1 MAFPQARRKIKAL
14 IVVGARPNFMK
25 AAPLIRAMKDSGV
38 FLPILVHTG
47 QHYDYDMSK
56 SFFEALGLPKPHL
69 YLGVGSGTHG
79 EQTAKVILAMENHL
93 LQKTTRPDLV
103 VVVGDV
109 NSTLAAALAARK
121 LNIPVAHVEAGLRS
135 FDESIPEEIN
145 RRLTDQISS
154 FLFITEESA
163 RKNLLREGIDAK
175 KIHFVGNTMIDS
187 LYKNMPQI
195 SASGILGRLNLLQ
208 RSYAVLT
215 LHRPSNVDSRENFK
229 KMLNI
234 IDYAQKKLPVVFP
247 MHPRTLK
254 QLDLLGLK
262 GRFDKLKRVV
272 VTDPLGYNDFI
283 KLVAG
288 ARFILTD
295 SGGIQEE
302 ATVLKVPCITLR
314 ENTERPVTAEI
325 GTNIIAGTNLE
336 NIKKSINNVLRGR
349 VQKGKIPKY
358 WDGRAAERVV
368 KILRNHYETFG
379 SNTYV

>member
-1 MAFPQARRKIKAL
+1 
-14 IVVGARPNFMK
+14 MK
-25 AAPLIRAMKDSGV
+25 AAPIIRAMKASGA
-38 FLPILVHTG
+38 FSPILVHTG

-79 EQTAKVILAMENHL
+79 AQTAKVILAMENHL
-93 LQKTTRPDLV
+93 LQKATRPDLV

-121 LNIPVAHVEAGLRS
+121 LNIQVAHVEAGLRS
-135 FDESIPEEIN
+135 FDETMPEEIN

-175 KIHFVGNTMIDS
+175 KIYFVGNTMIDS
-187 LYKNMPQI
+187 LYKNMPRI
-195 SASGILGRLNLLQ
+195 KVSCVLDKLNLIPQ
-208 RSYAVLT
+208 SYAALT
-215 LHRPSNVDSRENFK
+215 LHRPSNVDNRENFK
-229 KMLNI
+229 KILDV

-272 VTDPLGYNDFI
+272 ATNPLGYNDFI
-283 KLVAG
+283 KLISG

-325 GTNIIAGTNLE
+325 GTNIIAGANPE

-349 VQKGKIPKY
+349 VRKGKIPKY

>member
-1 MAFPQARRKIKAL
+1 M
-14 IVVGARPNFMK
+14 
-25 AAPLIRAMKDSGV
+25 
-38 FLPILVHTG
+38 
-47 QHYDYDMSK
+47 
-56 SFFEALGLPKPHL
+56 
-69 YLGVGSGTHG
+69 
-79 EQTAKVILAMENHL
+79 
-93 LQKTTRPDLV
+93 
-103 VVVGDV
+103 VGDV

-175 KIHFVGNTMIDS
+175 KIHFGGNTMIDS

-262 GRFDKLKRVV
+262 RRLSKLKRVV

-302 ATVLKVPCITLR
+302 ATMLKVPCITLR

-325 GTNIIAGTNLE
+325 GTNIIAGTNPE

-349 VQKGKIPKY
+349 VRKGKIPKY

-379 SNTYV
+379 SNTYI

>member
-262 GRFDKLKRVV
+262 RRLSKLKRVV

>member
-1 MAFPQARRKIKAL
+1 MRKIKAL

-25 AAPLIRAMKDSGV
+25 AAPIIRAMKASGA
-38 FLPILVHTG
+38 FSPILVHTG

-79 EQTAKVILAMENHL
+79 AQTAKVILAMENHL
-93 LQKTTRPDLV
+93 LQKNSRPDLI

-262 GRFDKLKRVV
+262 GRLGKLKRVV

-283 KLVAG
+283 KLISC

-314 ENTERPVTAEI
+314 ENTERPVTVEV
-325 GTNIIAGTNLE
+325 GTNVIAGTNPA
-336 NIKKSINNVLRGR
+336 NIKKSINKVLRG
-349 VQKGKIPKY
+349 KAKKSGIPKY
-358 WDGRAAERVV
+358 WDGKAAERVV

-379 SNTYV
+379 SNTYI